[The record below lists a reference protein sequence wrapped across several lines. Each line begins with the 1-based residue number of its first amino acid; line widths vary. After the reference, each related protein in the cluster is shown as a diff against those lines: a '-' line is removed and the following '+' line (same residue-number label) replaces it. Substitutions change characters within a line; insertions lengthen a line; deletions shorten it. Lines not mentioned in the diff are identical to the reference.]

1 MTLPF
6 FPSRREL
13 LSAAAGG
20 FGAIALRGILAEES
34 RQESPAASKT
44 ESSSD
49 PLAAKRPHVAP
60 RARSVIFLY
69 MTGGVSHVD
78 TFDHKPKLAAEHG
91 KSITVDNWQGK
102 LGQFTRYLKG
112 PGWKFAPGG
121 TCGTQVSDLF
131 S

>member
-1 MTLPF
+1 
-6 FPSRREL
+6 
-13 LSAAAGG
+13 
-20 FGAIALRGILAEES
+20 
-34 RQESPAASKT
+34 
-44 ESSSD
+44 
-49 PLAAKRPHVAP
+49 
-60 RARSVIFLY
+60 

-78 TFDHKPKLAAEHG
+78 TFDHKPKLAADHG

-131 S
+131 PHVRNVVDDLGIIRSLE